1 MEGGMGRKWGRE
13 VKEVVIK
20 DEIKEKGRR
29 VKM

>member
-1 MEGGMGRKWGRE
+1 MEGGMGRKWGRK